1 MDPVEPRITTSRA
14 VGGAGVEFT
23 RPLFHAPSL
32 FYAQRNGGNAN
43 LGCVAVAGPVAFA
56 MPMRITH
63 SSRIVALMAG
73 VALAVGAQALL
84 PQAATAAS
92 SAPAGAAAVGRPPA
106 RARLAAV
113 SRPGTG
119 ARVDWL
125 TGDTAGRG
133 LRLMHGGAVAAA
145 VGKVFFTL
153 GATDYTC
160 SGALVRSRRAYVVLT
175 AAHCVTNG
183 RGQWAADWTFVPGYS
198 GGAEP
203 YGQFTARRFFV
214 SPRWNGPADSERYDV
229 AFVQVAPA
237 PLHGRKAR
245 RPRAPTGLPIR
256 FAARQTAPLEA
267 QAYVFGYPALRPY
280 TGLYPNYCAGAAV
293 SSVTRR
299 GSARIACAMTAGDS
313 GGPWLTRFSP
323 QTGAGT
329 ITAVTAYKLAGDLRT
344 LYGTVLG
351 PTARALYLRACA

>member
-1 MDPVEPRITTSRA
+1 
-14 VGGAGVEFT
+14 
-23 RPLFHAPSL
+23 
-32 FYAQRNGGNAN
+32 
-43 LGCVAVAGPVAFA
+43 
-56 MPMRITH
+56 MRITH

-84 PQAATAAS
+84 PQVATAAS
-92 SAPAGAAAVGRPPA
+92 SARAAASAVGRLPA
-106 RARLAAV
+106 RARLTAV
-113 SRPGTG
+113 SRPAAG

-125 TGDTAGRG
+125 TGNTAGRG

-160 SGALVRSRRAYVVLT
+160 SGALVRSGRAYVVLT

-183 RGQWAADWTFVPGYS
+183 RGQWAVNWTFAPGYS

-203 YGQFTARRFFV
+203 YGQYTARRFFV
-214 SPRWNGPADSERYDV
+214 SPRWTGPADGERYDV

-237 PLHGRKAR
+237 ARYGPKAP
-245 RPRAPTGLPIR
+245 RPRVPAGLPIR
-256 FAARQTAPLEA
+256 FAASQTAPLQA
-267 QAYVFGYPALRPY
+267 RAYVFGYPALRPY
-280 TGLYPNYCAGAAV
+280 SGLYSNYCAGQAV

-313 GGPWLTRFSP
+313 GGPWLTGFSP
-323 QTGAGT
+323 QTGTGT
-329 ITAVTAYKLAGDLRT
+329 ITAVTAYKLSGDLRT

-351 PTARALYLRACA
+351 PTARALYLRASA

>member
-1 MDPVEPRITTSRA
+1 
-14 VGGAGVEFT
+14 
-23 RPLFHAPSL
+23 
-32 FYAQRNGGNAN
+32 
-43 LGCVAVAGPVAFA
+43 
-56 MPMRITH
+56 MPMTITR

-92 SAPAGAAAVGRPPA
+92 GARSTAAAASRPPA
-106 RARLAAV
+106 HARLASV
-113 SRPGTG
+113 SRPAAG

-133 LRLMHGGAVAAA
+133 LRVMRGGAAAAA
-145 VGKVFFTL
+145 VGKIFFTL

-160 SGALVRSRRAYVVLT
+160 SGTLVRSRRAYVVLT

-183 RGQWAADWTFVPGYS
+183 RGQWAVDWTFAPDYS

-203 YGQFTARRFFV
+203 YGQYTARRFFV
-214 SPRWNGPADSERYDV
+214 SPRWKGPADSERYDV
-229 AFVQVAPA
+229 AFVRVAPA
-237 PLHGRKAR
+237 ARYGPQAR

-256 FAARQTAPLEA
+256 FAASQTAPVEA
-267 QAYVFGYPALRPY
+267 RAYVFGYPALRPY

-313 GGPWLTRFSP
+313 GGPWLTGFSP
-323 QTGAGT
+323 QTGTGT
-329 ITAVTAYKLAGDLRT
+329 ITAVTAYKLSGDLRT

-351 PTARALYLRACA
+351 PIARALYLRASAYGVSKKSPR